1 MNTYNKGDLVGK
13 FKIEYLR
20 EVAPKY
26 YNKGQRLKQGEFRC
40 SCGNLFIAIISIV
53 KYGAK
58 ANCGCGANSNRQ
70 IHGLSRGKYYR
81 SWINIKRRCFIKIHK
96 AYKNYGGRG
105 ITLYK
110 PWVHDF
116 KAFYDYI
123 SKLPNFGVKGLT
135 LDRINNNGNY
145 EPGNLRWATKKEQ
158 QQNSRRYEYKFQK

>member
-1 MNTYNKGDLVGK
+1 MNTYNKGDLVSK

-70 IHGLSRGKYYR
+70 IHGITNSSIRRCWGH
-81 SWINIKRRCFIKIHK
+81 IKNRCFIKSS
-96 AYKNYGGRG
+96 KNY
-105 ITLYK
+105 
-110 PWVHDF
+110 
-116 KAFYDYI
+116 
-123 SKLPNFGVKGLT
+123 
-135 LDRINNNGNY
+135 
-145 EPGNLRWATKKEQ
+145 
-158 QQNSRRYEYKFQK
+158 KF